1 MNKFSVLLITV
12 IIVLLGIMA
21 YIELSDGKA
30 NSDRNQNIENSKK
43 IDKDNSEPLDP
54 YYKLIEENQNY
65 KIYTDKSGLNYF
77 YNVYDNSGECIDR
90 GFHIREI
97 RFEITDEILSVRMGF
112 GTYSFKCRYYNS
124 NTSQISRFY
133 DNPLEIS
140 GNYITYFK
148 SKNDEDIV
156 LIVQDIFD
164 KTVYYKEFERNFSP
178 VVLNV
183 YSETEFINNNK
194 QLKISYPINQSNE
207 IITEIIDL

>member
-1 MNKFSVLLITV
+1 MNKFSILLITV
-12 IIVLLGIMA
+12 IIVLLGIMT

-30 NSDRNQNIENSKK
+30 NSDRNQNIEDSKK
-43 IDKDNSEPLDP
+43 VDKDNSEPLDP

-90 GFHIREI
+90 GFHIREV

-112 GTYSFKCRYYNS
+112 GTYSFNCRYYNL

-140 GNYITYFK
+140 GNYIAYFK
-148 SKNDEDIV
+148 SKNNGDIV
-156 LIVQDIFD
+156 LVAQDIFD

-178 VVLNV
+178 MVLNV

-194 QLKISYPINQSNE
+194 QLKISYPVNQSNE